1 MFAKLLV
8 MASFSNEKGV
18 QELLPKY
25 IETLL
30 PSVETVKQK
39 SSEDVKVALE
49 KFTSMGAFVATP
61 VEAPK
66 KVIKR

>member
-1 MFAKLLV
+1 MFAKLLI

-25 IETLL
+25 VETLL

-61 VEAPK
+61 VETPK
-66 KVIKR
+66 KVIKK